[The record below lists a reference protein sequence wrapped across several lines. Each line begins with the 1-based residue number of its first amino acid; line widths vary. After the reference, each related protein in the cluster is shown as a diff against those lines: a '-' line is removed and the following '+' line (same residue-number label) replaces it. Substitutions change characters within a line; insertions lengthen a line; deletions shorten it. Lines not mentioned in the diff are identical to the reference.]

1 MAQTFKTWAKYFR
14 KNYAS
19 TRTGR
24 QFFRMGL
31 LTLAVISF
39 VSLAGCAYYSFKGTI
54 PAHLESLRI
63 DPFENRTAEFN
74 IDQDLDNALNNR
86 LLQNRL
92 LPVTSSP
99 DADSHIEGI
108 ITAVEDVPSTYDKS
122 ENVLEYR
129 LQLKG
134 QVKWMDDTTGKP
146 LYDKHLNEY
155 GSYFSEI
162 ENSNLTP
169 DAQRTREDAKEEA
182 IRKFID
188 RIVESMTEGW

>member
-1 MAQTFKTWAKYFR
+1 MTFPV
-14 KNYAS
+14 KNRAHLKFM
-19 TRTGR
+19 RRRGI
-24 QFFRMGL
+24 L
-31 LTLAVISF
+31 LVLVLIAIQS
-39 VSLAGCAYYSFKGTI
+39 GCGFYSFKGTI
-54 PAHLESLRI
+54 PAHLKSLRI
-63 DPFENRTAEFN
+63 DQFENRTAEFD

-92 LPVTSSP
+92 LPLTSSP
-99 DADSHIEGI
+99 DADSHLEGV

-134 QVKWMDDTTGKP
+134 KVTWMDDTTRKP
-146 LYDKHLNEY
+146 LYEKNFNEY
-155 GSYFSEI
+155 GSYYSEI
-162 ENSNLTP
+162 ENAKLTP

-182 IRKFID
+182 IRKFVD